1 VRYVNITFA
10 LEIISSSKNKKK
22 DQNTPGRAVS
32 SKLMQQVH
40 QIQHNYTN
48 EILSLWTHEVS
59 DNMQVMDG
67 KDDNLN
73 ETNAHEER
81 DEKGRHSRMREA
93 RCCLKYRRASA

>member
-1 VRYVNITFA
+1 M
-10 LEIISSSKNKKK
+10 KK

-48 EILSLWTHEVS
+48 EIPSPWTHKVS
-59 DNMQVMDG
+59 NDVQVMDG
-67 KDDNLN
+67 KDNNLN

-81 DEKGRHSRMREA
+81 DEEGRHGRMREA
-93 RCCLKYRRASA
+93 RCCPKYRRTSARCT